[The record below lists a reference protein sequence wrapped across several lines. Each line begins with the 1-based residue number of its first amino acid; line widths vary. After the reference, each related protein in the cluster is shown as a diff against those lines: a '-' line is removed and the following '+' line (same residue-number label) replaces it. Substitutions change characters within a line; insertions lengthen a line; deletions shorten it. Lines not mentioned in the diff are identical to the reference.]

1 MLNTKTM
8 SEEDRERRKEY
19 MKNYCYKRKDLL
31 IHLINRVEELENIFF
46 YIPILIRKKVF
57 FVNTKWHSCIK
68 NTSEKS
74 FNFFPKVQGKKKK

>member
-1 MLNTKTM
+1 MLNTKNM

-19 MKNYCYKRKDLL
+19 MKNYYYKRKDLL

-57 FVNTKWHSCIK
+57 FVNTK
-68 NTSEKS
+68 
-74 FNFFPKVQGKKKK
+74 